1 MLHKGEEHVR
11 ALSLDAISSSEDMW
25 LHMSLIEHTADL
37 LQYFIHRDVHRDEDD
52 LTVRLLGIRMFNSIS
67 ATLKL
72 LLSGYYQN
80 SILQQRDL
88 IETVFLLDY
97 FSGDT
102 ALISRWRGADEKTL
116 REEFSPVAVRKK
128 LDERDQYTGKKRAEL
143 YKLFS
148 TLAGHPNP
156 RGFDMLKVSS
166 GDHHCGPF
174 FDEKSLLATISDL
187 ERAPL
192 RLEGRLARS
201 FPVVAKQACRQ
212 N

>member
-1 MLHKGEEHVR
+1 
-11 ALSLDAISSSEDMW
+11 
-25 LHMSLIEHTADL
+25 
-37 LQYFIHRDVHRDEDD
+37 
-52 LTVRLLGIRMFNSIS
+52 MFNSIS